1 MANTVSQKKL
11 PNRQAAIIEEKKIT
25 TYLLNL
31 NHDDG
36 KSKAKF
42 FLECGFTLQEWKLFA
57 ESLREHA
64 FNNEIAKITP
74 SPFGQK
80 FTIEC
85 HLSTPDGLNPCI
97 RVVWIILEGTTE
109 PRLAT
114 AYPHL

>member
-1 MANTVSQKKL
+1 MSQKKL

-42 FLECGFTLQEWKLFA
+42 FLERGFTLEQWQLFA
-57 ESLREHA
+57 DSLREHA
-64 FNNEIAKITP
+64 SNNEIAKIIP

-80 FTIEC
+80 FIIEC
-85 HLSTPDGLNPCI
+85 HLSTPDEINPCI
-97 RVVWIILEGTTE
+97 RVVWIMEEDSTQ